1 MTTEEIQ
8 AVLLKSARCRSR
20 ISDALGAAG
29 CHSTY
34 SGLVGFSWVTEWARL
49 AGLDPLHRV
58 PSLSSARVA
67 DMAAAVY
74 LCLVE
79 NGTCRIIP
87 LAYASKVLRVLHE
100 LHALD
105 GEWGVSFNTPVF
117 RCIPDAV
124 WERGTSA
131 DIARLL
137 LSLVRAFRGV
147 GISELQNAHER
158 PQDYGAQFGQCGRC
172 GDWVTFPCCGCA
184 ARELES

>member
-8 AVLLKSARCRSR
+8 AVLSKSARCRSR
-20 ISDALGAAG
+20 ISDALCAAG

-34 SGLVGFSWVTEWARL
+34 AQSVGFHWVTEWARL
-49 AGLDPLHRV
+49 VGLDTAHRV

-87 LAYASKVLRVLHE
+87 LAYSSKVLGVLHE
-100 LHALD
+100 LRALD
-105 GEWGVSFNTPVF
+105 STWVVTFNTPVF
-117 RCIPDAV
+117 RAIPDSV
-124 WERGTSA
+124 WDRGTCA

-137 LSLVRAFRGV
+137 LSLVRAVRCV
-147 GISELQNAHER
+147 EISELQNAHER
-158 PQDYGAQFGQCGRC
+158 LQEHEPQFGQCGRC
-172 GDWVTFPCCGCA
+172 GDWVTFPCCGCV
-184 ARELES
+184 ARELG